1 MGCTKFK
8 KLWEKYENGTLTHD
22 EQEELE
28 SHIETCEECE
38 AHLDELLAKS
48 EPIKKRLPP
57 QNLKVPFW
65 RIKWKHRLQTLG
77 FILSICIVIYIIGGI
92 LSAFYFQS
100 NNDKRLEEIRS
111 VPSLALEATI
121 PNSRVMGGGTNV
133 EAFFRTNSHFN
144 VVKTVGKKEIPLGT
158 LETSS
163 FLSSV
168 NVLNNSWMNTFYQ
181 PKLFFVHPKTEQG
194 DYLKESSKKVWD
206 TLAKV
211 HEGTVAEIAI
221 SFDKAYTL
229 KELEPLLYNV
239 FEAQELP
246 PTPLWYALDTGQEK
260 TNVEDHIL
268 HGGEAIGFPEH
279 IRFLDS
285 DTENQK
291 TPEDTVI
298 EMIRILSTHT
308 ETVSKIAIIPEKELK
323 LDKRYQYVKD
333 NGVKVYGIVITGPS
347 KELLKLQNSPNV
359 RYATLGDIEV
369 WNWFDY

>member
-1 MGCTKFK
+1 MGCTEFK

-22 EQEELE
+22 EQEQLE

-38 AHLDELLAKS
+38 VYLDALLSKS

>member
-1 MGCTKFK
+1 MGCAAFK

-22 EQEELE
+22 EQEQLE

-38 AHLDELLAKS
+38 THLDELLAKT
-48 EPIKKRLPP
+48 EPVKKKLPP
-57 QNLKVPFW
+57 KDFKVPFW

-92 LSAFYFQS
+92 LSSFYFQY

-111 VPSLALEATI
+111 VPSLALEATM
-121 PNSRVMGGGTNV
+121 PNSRVMGGGTSV
-133 EAFFRTNSHFN
+133 EAFFRTNSHFD

-291 TPEDTVI
+291 TPEDKVI
-298 EMIRILSTHT
+298 EMMRILSTHT

-333 NGVKVYGIVITGPS
+333 NGVKVYGMVITGPS
-347 KELLKLQNSPNV
+347 KELLKLQNSPHV

>member
-1 MGCTKFK
+1 MGCIEFK
-8 KLWEKYENGTLTHD
+8 KLWKKYENGTLTHD

-28 SHIETCEECE
+28 SHIETCEECD
-38 AHLDELLAKS
+38 AYLDELLSKS

-333 NGVKVYGIVITGPS
+333 NGVKVYGMVITGPS
-347 KELLKLQNSPNV
+347 KELLKLQNSPHV

>member
-1 MGCTKFK
+1 MGCTEFK

-22 EQEELE
+22 EQEQLE

-38 AHLDELLAKS
+38 VYLDALLSKS

-333 NGVKVYGIVITGPS
+333 NGVKVYGMVITGPS

>member
-1 MGCTKFK
+1 MVCSEFK

-38 AHLDELLAKS
+38 THLDELLAKT
-48 EPIKKRLPP
+48 EPVKKKLPP
-57 QNLKVPFW
+57 KDLKIPFW
-65 RIKWKHRLQTLG
+65 KIKWKHRLQTLG

-111 VPSLALEATI
+111 VPSLALEATM
-121 PNSRVMGGGTNV
+121 PNSRVMGGGTSV
-133 EAFFRTNSHFN
+133 EAFFRTNSHFD

-211 HEGTVAEIAI
+211 HEGTVAEITI

-291 TPEDTVI
+291 TPEDKVI
-298 EMIRILSTHT
+298 EMMRILSTHT

-333 NGVKVYGIVITGPS
+333 NGVKVYGMVITGPS
-347 KELLKLQNSPNV
+347 KELLKLQNSPHV

>member
-1 MGCTKFK
+1 MGCTEFK

-38 AHLDELLAKS
+38 THLDELLAKT
-48 EPIKKRLPP
+48 EPVKKKLPP
-57 QNLKVPFW
+57 KDLKVPFW
-65 RIKWKHRLQTLG
+65 KIKWKHRLQTLG

-100 NNDKRLEEIRS
+100 NNDKRLKEIRS
-111 VPSLALEATI
+111 VPSLALEATM
-121 PNSRVMGGGTNV
+121 PNSRVMGGGTSV
-133 EAFFRTNSHFN
+133 EAFFRTNSHFD

-291 TPEDTVI
+291 TPEDKVI
-298 EMIRILSTHT
+298 EMMRILSTHT

-333 NGVKVYGIVITGPS
+333 NGVKVYGMVITGPS
-347 KELLKLQNSPNV
+347 KELLKLQNSPHV

>member
-1 MGCTKFK
+1 MGCTAFK
-8 KLWEKYENGTLTHD
+8 KLWGKYENGTLTQD

-38 AHLDELLAKS
+38 AHLDELLAKT
-48 EPIKKRLPP
+48 EPVKKKLSPKDL
-57 QNLKVPFW
+57 QVPFW

-111 VPSLALEATI
+111 VPSLALEATM
-121 PNSRVMGGGTNV
+121 PNSRVMGGGTSV
-133 EAFFRTNSHFN
+133 EAFFRTNSHFD

-291 TPEDTVI
+291 TPEDKVI
-298 EMIRILSTHT
+298 EMMRILSTHT

-333 NGVKVYGIVITGPS
+333 NGVKVYGMVITGPS

-359 RYATLGDIEV
+359 RYATLGDIED